1 MQQRT
6 VDLGRGGP
14 VYEKTRRTG
23 PGGRGRPVG
32 RARDAKLI
40 DAAPGDLLPV
50 ETPSGKHATNS
61 EANRG
66 TAMSTGTTSPGRA
79 KISAR
84 TLRTDRWWVW
94 PLLNAAGLAFFLVYG
109 TFRIFYDQN
118 YWVEE
123 FHYLAPF
130 YSPCLSNSCVEG
142 SSHFLGTPLPSLPS
156 WMSPAMFILVF
167 PGGFRA
173 TCYYYRKT
181 YYRAFWFSPPA
192 CAVAEPHKAYS
203 GETRFPLIF
212 QNVHRYFFYF
222 ALVVAGLLTY
232 DAFIAF
238 HGKDGGFG
246 IGLGTVILAVNVVL
260 LSSYT
265 LGCHS
270 VRHLVGG
277 HKDEVSKSP
286 IKDACYGCSTALN
299 NRHQLFAYMSLF
311 SVAFA
316 DVFVRLCSMG
326 IWSDVRFL

>member
-1 MQQRT
+1 
-6 VDLGRGGP
+6 
-14 VYEKTRRTG
+14 
-23 PGGRGRPVG
+23 
-32 RARDAKLI
+32 
-40 DAAPGDLLPV
+40 
-50 ETPSGKHATNS
+50 
-61 EANRG
+61 
-66 TAMSTGTTSPGRA
+66 MSTGTTSPGRA

-94 PLLNAAGLAFFLVYG
+94 PLLNAAGLTFFLVYG

-130 YSPCLSNSCVEG
+130 YSPCLSSSCVEG

-222 ALVVAGLLTY
+222 ALLVAALLTY
-232 DAFIAF
+232 DAFLSF
-238 HGKDGGFG
+238 HGEDGGFG
-246 IGLGTVILAVNVVL
+246 IGLGTVILWINVVL
-260 LSSYT
+260 IWAYT

-270 VRHLVGG
+270 CRSITGGRLNHFSRHPVRYWIWTQ
-277 HKDEVSKSP
+277 VSK
-286 IKDACYGCSTALN
+286 LN
-299 NRHQLFAYMSLF
+299 ARHQQFAWYSLF
-311 SVAFA
+311 SVLAA
-316 DVFVRLCSMG
+316 DFYVLLVASGTIEDLR
-326 IWSDVRFL
+326 IYN